1 MMSDKFCVD
10 VSTRWH
16 RFTGA
21 GHKENYFDRF
31 YDYCNAV
38 ADENNWAPITVA
50 NYQLRPLGGRL
61 IQTKTQGWYL
71 RWDTEAAHTMF
82 VLKWS

>member
-1 MMSDKFCVD
+1 MMTDKFRVN
-10 VSTRWH
+10 VSTRWYSSD
-16 RFTGA
+16 GY
-21 GHKENYFDRF
+21 KENYFDRF
-31 YDYCNAV
+31 YNYCVAV
-38 ADENNWAPITVA
+38 ADENGWAPITVA

-82 VLKWS
+82 MLKWL

>member
-10 VSTRWH
+10 VHTRWY
-16 RFTGA
+16 RFTGTE
-21 GHKENYFDRF
+21 HKENYFDRF
-31 YDYCNAV
+31 YDYCVEV
-38 ADENNWAPITVA
+38 ADKNGWAPITVA

-61 IQTKTQGWYL
+61 IQTRTQGWYL

-82 VLKWS
+82 LLRWS

>member
-10 VSTRWH
+10 VHTRWY
-16 RFTGA
+16 RFIGTE
-21 GHKENYFDRF
+21 HKENYFDRF
-31 YDYCNAV
+31 YDYCVKV
-38 ADENNWAPITVA
+38 ADENGWAPITVA

-82 VLKWS
+82 LLRWS